1 VEFYFGAT
9 LVGKSVWTLVRQLRG
24 PHLRMRMM
32 KQAIEERRD
41 GGGIPEELAPVIPA
55 DLRSV
60 ASRPARSAA

>member
-32 KQAIEERRD
+32 KQAIEERGD
-41 GGGIPEELAPVIPA
+41 GGGIPEELAPVT
-55 DLRSV
+55 SV
-60 ASRPARSAA
+60 DTQNRPLIDS